1 MVRVPVPR
9 FWPEKATL
17 IWALP
22 AVATTEVGAV
32 GGVPA
37 LGVTELEGAEVAGG
51 ATLVVTVTVQV

>member
-1 MVRVPVPR
+1 MPR